1 MKYYSSF
8 LFLLLSLFTSAQK
21 DTSQQIDS
29 KGIES
34 VYINTDEAFK
44 INMKTTKGDKILIS
58 THTEGEYFN
67 DIALITETQ
76 GKSLYLSTK
85 FRKILQSGYDKLSAH
100 KVFSLEITI
109 QIPEKLQVLI
119 KSNIAAL
126 EAKGV
131 YDFLEVELNSGYC
144 TLTNFVG
151 NALIN
156 TYNGSISIETTNATV
171 TASSRNGEVIIPP
184 DFTGNHIIKATSI
197 NGNIRVVEN

>member
-8 LFLLLSLFTSAQK
+8 LFLLFSLFASAQK

-34 VYINTDEAFK
+34 IHINTDEAFK
-44 INMKTTKGDKILIS
+44 INLKTTKGDMILIS

-67 DIALITETQ
+67 DIALITETK
-76 GKSLYLSTK
+76 GESLHLSTK
-85 FRKILQSGYDKLSAH
+85 FREILQSGYDKLSAH

-109 QIPEKLQVLI
+109 EIPENLQVLI
-119 KSNIAAL
+119 KSNIASL

-131 YDFLEVELNSGYC
+131 YDFLEAELNSGYC
-144 TLTNFVG
+144 TLTNFTG

-156 TYNGSISIETTNATV
+156 TYNGPISIETTNATV
-171 TASSRNGEVIIPP
+171 TASSRNGEVIIPL
-184 DFTGNHIIKATSI
+184 DFTGNHIIKVTSI
-197 NGNIRVVEN
+197 NGDIRVTEN